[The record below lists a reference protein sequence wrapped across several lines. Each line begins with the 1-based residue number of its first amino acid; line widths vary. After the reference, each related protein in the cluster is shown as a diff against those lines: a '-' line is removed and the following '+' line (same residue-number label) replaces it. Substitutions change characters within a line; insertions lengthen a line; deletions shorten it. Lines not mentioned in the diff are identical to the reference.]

1 MIADPVL
8 LESAAGRRP
17 CRNGRTAIADPVPSE
32 SQLVVDPA
40 LTPISGK
47 TLHYATPHILQ
58 EAGARWR
65 PQDRVPGRLRMGNT
79 RLPDSAC
86 ISTRQDNSNKRAR
99 TGDKE
104 RRSWRRTLVDD
115 GHGKR
120 RGRVLLLPVSS
131 ILRVTTSLA
140 HGEVPGHHFKQ
151 ACGEQQAARALALHK
166 FLARC
171 LRRARLTILEC
182 GSADA

>member
-1 MIADPVL
+1 ML
-8 LESAAGRRP
+8 N
-17 CRNGRTAIADPVPSE
+17 CRAIQPK
-32 SQLVVDPA
+32 PA
-40 LTPISGK
+40 LELETTRPERLAASV
-47 TLHYATPHILQ
+47 
-58 EAGARWR
+58 GAS
-65 PQDRVPGRLRMGNT
+65 QAY
-79 RLPDSAC
+79 SAC

-99 TGDKE
+99 KRDKE

-171 LRRARLTILEC
+171 LRRARLTILEF